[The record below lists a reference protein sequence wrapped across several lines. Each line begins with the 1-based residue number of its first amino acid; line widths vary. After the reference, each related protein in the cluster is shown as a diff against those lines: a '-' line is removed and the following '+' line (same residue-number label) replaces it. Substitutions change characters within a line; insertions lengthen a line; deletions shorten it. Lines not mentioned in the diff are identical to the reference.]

1 MRGLCAAD
9 KKEKKKGKAHRKY
22 LLTRDA
28 LVEPF
33 LKYGCR
39 TAAYGSRKGMMI
51 RRPGDDGRRMSA
63 WRSPKK
69 RSNAPHKQRHESSS
83 KMSAGL
89 RVGAVTL
96 RAREEALP
104 AHPCSCSRGVG
115 KSVHGFI
122 NRSSSPKPRGTPTE
136 APQATMRV
144 ALKKQRQKRALAESS
159 SSFYAVE
166 YPVLRC
172 ARRVVTSFFLFR

>member
-1 MRGLCAAD
+1 MRASVLEAEYLVERQNDAMAHDAMMRQHRALCAAD

-22 LLTRDA
+22 LLSRDA

-104 AHPCSCSRGVG
+104 AHPCSCSCGVG
-115 KSVHGFI
+115 CVS
-122 NRSSSPKPRGTPTE
+122 
-136 APQATMRV
+136 
-144 ALKKQRQKRALAESS
+144 
-159 SSFYAVE
+159 
-166 YPVLRC
+166 
-172 ARRVVTSFFLFR
+172 